1 MAASIQLIIQ
11 RRQEISLCCA
21 RLTKFLPF
29 LFFHSFFFFYELRE
43 KISKRRNLYI
53 SKEGNI
59 FISAVFSV
67 IQLFSIIPSQILSLP
82 YIIFSPKETRRNFIL
97 SNQPTNVSIRSLS
110 CIVTSKVWSEKRHL
124 PSSQTSPHKPFPRG
138 QGTDVADSSPR
149 NPPSPSTAKLFVVK
163 GDFSRTK

>member
-21 RLTKFLPF
+21 RITKFLPF

-43 KISKRRNLYI
+43 KISKRRNLCI

-97 SNQPTNVSIRSLS
+97 SNQPTNQRLDSLTFVYRHEQGVERKAS
-110 CIVTSKVWSEKRHL
+110 FTIVTNLSTQAFPTRPGHRCRRFLAEE
-124 PSSQTSPHKPFPRG
+124 SS
-138 QGTDVADSSPR
+138 
-149 NPPSPSTAKLFVVK
+149 
-163 GDFSRTK
+163 FSLYC